1 MSDIESSFGGYSIR
15 DDASHYEKMPEA
27 DNAEHFQDHAGLF
40 LWGTAGDV
48 DLFFGGTM
56 YHIGGRKWGFDDA
69 AFNQSF
75 LLITPNGSNDRGMV
89 DNEFVSNRM
98 DPIRRFDFK
107 ETVDDKRVVWQAGN
121 RELIFQAPTWTLRG
135 EHFGVEVDVRLTALG
150 KPVDYH
156 GDWAGMV
163 ERGVAGNE
171 VLCRGEGTCTYG
183 GTTHT
188 LETGWGVR
196 ERTFLGKNFDVPSL
210 LGTGAG
216 YLWSWT
222 FSEDIKVFYFSQ
234 GGSGHHAGRVFLKDR
249 IIDFGGEQTTAEV
262 LDTWTD
268 PLTHET
274 KATRMLI
281 TMQSEQG
288 DLELEIKT
296 WRRMVFG
303 FHLVGAYTTHTGK
316 TGRAN
321 GRFALPDGTAIPI
334 DDELCYVEHGFA
346 TPIIAA

>member
-1 MSDIESSFGGYSIR
+1 
-15 DDASHYEKMPEA
+15 
-27 DNAEHFQDHAGLF
+27 
-40 LWGTAGDV
+40 
-48 DLFFGGTM
+48 
-56 YHIGGRKWGFDDA
+56 
-69 AFNQSF
+69 
-75 LLITPNGSNDRGMV
+75 
-89 DNEFVSNRM
+89 
-98 DPIRRFDFK
+98 
-107 ETVDDKRVVWQAGN
+107 
-121 RELIFQAPTWTLRG
+121 
-135 EHFGVEVDVRLTALG
+135 
-150 KPVDYH
+150 
-156 GDWAGMV
+156 MV
-163 ERGVAGNE
+163 ERGLAGNE

-183 GTTHT
+183 GTTYT

-210 LGTGAG
+210 LGTGSG

-234 GGSGHHAGRVFLKDR
+234 SGSGHHAGRVFLKDR

-281 TMQSEQG
+281 TMHSEQG

-321 GRFALPDGTAIPI
+321 GRFALPDGTSIPI
-334 DDELCYVEHGFA
+334 DDQLCYIEHGFA